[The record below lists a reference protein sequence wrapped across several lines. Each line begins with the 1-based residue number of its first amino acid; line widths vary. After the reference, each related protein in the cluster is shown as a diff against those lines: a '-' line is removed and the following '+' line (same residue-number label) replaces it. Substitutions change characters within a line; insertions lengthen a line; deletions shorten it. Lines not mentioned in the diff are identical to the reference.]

1 MSAQKEEAKQRK
13 RKSLKMALEKCMQ
26 RREAASTTISTIT
39 TNTNSSTNTNTNT
52 NTTLTALTTTSTTTT
67 INTNPTSTSSITA
80 TTEAITTYAANSMQ
94 KRMKANVGHD
104 MEAQETTETE
114 TSMDTSAEV
123 NASDICESREEDL
136 ESETSINSAVQSSYR
151 LQQEEVK
158 SMQVV
163 EYDDKPLDFT
173 TTPTKKSKEA
183 NNDNEN
189 ENENE
194 AKDVEAYLKSTA
206 VIKETAK
213 VLDCGNNDNKL
224 EQIEKK
230 LLDKEKEKVK
240 NSDSDKSDELQETS
254 SASLK
259 EN

>member
-26 RREAASTTISTIT
+26 RREAASSTTISNIITT
-39 TNTNSSTNTNTNT
+39 TNTNSTNTNTS
-52 NTTLTALTTTSTTTT
+52 TSTTTIT
-67 INTNPTSTSSITA
+67 TNPTTTSAITLA
-80 TTEAITTYAANSMQ
+80 TEAITTHAAASPQ
-94 KRMKANVGHD
+94 KQVKANVGHD
-104 MEAQETTETE
+104 MEAHETTETE

-123 NASDICESREEDL
+123 NASDMCESREDDV
-136 ESETSINSAVQSSYR
+136 ESETSINSNAVKDTSTLQMYR
-151 LQQEEVK
+151 SQQQEVK
-158 SMQVV
+158 KMEV

-173 TTPTKKSKEA
+173 TTPTKKSEA
-183 NNDNEN
+183 NNDNES
-189 ENENE
+189 E

-213 VLDCGNNDNKL
+213 VVDCGNNDNKI
-224 EQIEKK
+224 EQIERK
-230 LLDKEKEKVK
+230 LVDKEKDK
-240 NSDSDKSDELQETS
+240 DSDKNNELQET

>member
-26 RREAASTTISTIT
+26 RREAASTTISNII
-39 TNTNSSTNTNTNT
+39 TNSTNTNT
-52 NTTLTALTTTSTTTT
+52 NTTLLTSTSTTTT
-67 INTNPTSTSSITA
+67 TTNPTSTSAVTA
-80 TTEAITTYAANSMQ
+80 ATEAITSHAGSPQ
-94 KRMKANVGHD
+94 KRVKANVGHD

-123 NASDICESREEDL
+123 NASDMCESREEDV
-136 ESETSINSAVQSSYR
+136 ESETSINSNAFKDTSALQTYR
-151 LQQEEVK
+151 LQHEKVK
-158 SMQVV
+158 SMEV

-173 TTPTKKSKEA
+173 TTPTKKTEA
-183 NNDNEN
+183 NNVNDND
-189 ENENE
+189 NE

-213 VLDCGNNDNKL
+213 VLDCGNNDDKL
-224 EQIEKK
+224 EQIEKQM
-230 LLDKEKEKVK
+230 LDKEKEKDNIK
-240 NSDSDKSDELQETS
+240 DNDSDKNAEIQEK